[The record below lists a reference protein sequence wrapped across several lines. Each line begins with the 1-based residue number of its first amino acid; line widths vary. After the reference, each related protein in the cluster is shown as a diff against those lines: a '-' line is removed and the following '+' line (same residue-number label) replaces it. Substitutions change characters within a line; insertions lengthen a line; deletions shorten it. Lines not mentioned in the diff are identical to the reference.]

1 MVYLLQNYDPRQI
14 CMNVKN
20 ILGQLISKFHYI
32 ILAINT
38 FKCLHDS
45 VIEIK
50 HTYLFSMEI
59 ILVLSYKSNDY

>member
-20 ILGQLISKFHYI
+20 ILDQLISKFHYI

-38 FKCLHDS
+38 FKCLYDS
-45 VIEIK
+45 VIEIQ

-59 ILVLSYKSNDY
+59 ILVSSYKSNDY